1 MIELIVK
8 NIKKIKNDLELLEKR
23 LGVKISIKEPN
34 QITIEG
40 DSLKE
45 YEAQIVLDAI
55 SFGYPVRTALL
66 LKDEGMVFQ
75 KINIKDVTRR
85 KDLETIKARIIGTQ
99 GRTKRT
105 IENIAN
111 AELVVSG
118 NDVGI
123 ICRAEEID
131 YIITALK
138 NLIRGSKQSNVYN
151 FLEKINDQKKKL
163 DIIK

>member
-75 KINIKDVTRR
+75 KVNIKDVTRR
-85 KDLETIKARIIGTQ
+85 KDLETIKARVIGTQ

-105 IENIAN
+105 IENIADAN
-111 AELVVSG
+111 LIITG
-118 NDVGI
+118 NDVGV
-123 ICRAEEID
+123 ICSTDEVD
-131 YIITALK
+131 YVITALK

-151 FLEKINDQKKKL
+151 FLEKINTQKKEI
-163 DIIK
+163 DNE